1 MFQKNI
7 FFKNCFKKYLKNF
20 NKYVEKSL
28 QKIKNISNG
37 LIAFKN
43 ITRRKNIPERN
54 V

>member
-43 ITRRKNIPERN
+43 NEKKKHS
-54 V
+54 